1 MTVIQDFA
9 DAVTVADLE
18 RDPYPVYRRLR
29 AEAPVCYV
37 PAVDLW
43 LVTRRADVAAVG
55 NDPDTFTAALPDAPV
70 NRAFGEPNIL
80 TAAGATH
87 RELRGSLEGKYKPR
101 EVARYIDDL
110 VEPIV
115 AERLK
120 ALEGKGEVDLLAEFF
135 EPVSVRALAEVLGM
149 GEFDSETLRRWFRG
163 LAEGAINFEHDPA
176 RQEVSDATVREMLGA
191 VGPLLDRME
200 REPDDSTLAHMLWSG
215 REGDGAAGER
225 GPRERSAVLPSLLV
239 IILGGM
245 QEPGH
250 GAASTLY
257 GLLSEPEQLADVLAD
272 PEGRCGTAVEEG
284 IRWVSPIGTQARL
297 VTRAAELGGV
307 RLPAGAKVSAVLA
320 SANRDEA
327 VFEEPELFRLDR
339 RSRRSMPFGFGP
351 HFCVGHA
358 FARSQM
364 RIALTRLLGR
374 FPGLRLL
381 PERPVEFRGWE
392 FRAPT
397 SLWVNL
403 DGRG

>member
-9 DAVTVADLE
+9 NAVTVTDLE
-18 RDPYPVYRRLR
+18 TDPYPIYRRLR

-80 TAAGATH
+80 TATGDTH

-101 EVARYIDDL
+101 EVAGYIDQL

-120 ALEGKGEVDLLAEFF
+120 VLDGLTEVDLLAEYF
-135 EPVSVRALAEVLGM
+135 EPISVRSLAEVLGM
-149 GEFDSETLRRWFRG
+149 GEFDSDTLRRWFRG
-163 LAEGAINFEHDPA
+163 LAEGAINFERDPA
-176 RQEVSDATVREMLGA
+176 RQAVSDATVQEMLTA
-191 VGPLLDRME
+191 MDPLLTRME

-215 REGDGAAGER
+215 RDAETGER
-225 GPRERSAVLPSLLV
+225 GPRDRAAVLPSLRV

-257 GLLSEPEQLADVLAD
+257 GLLSEPEQLATVLAD
-272 PEGRCGTAVEEG
+272 PEGQCGTAVEEG

-297 VTRAAELGGV
+297 VTRPTELGGV
-307 RLPAGAKVSAVLA
+307 QLPMGAKVSAVLA

-327 VFEEPELFRLDR
+327 VFDEPELFRLDR
-339 RSRRSMPFGFGP
+339 RSRRSMPFGFGL

-364 RIALTRLLGR
+364 RIALARLLQR
-374 FPGLRLL
+374 FPELRLR
-381 PERPVEFRGWE
+381 PEQPVDFRGWE

-397 SLWVNL
+397 SLWVSL
-403 DGRG
+403 DGRE

>member
-1 MTVIQDFA
+1 MPVIQDYA
-9 DAVTVADLE
+9 DAITVADLE
-18 RDPYPVYRRLR
+18 RDPYPIYRRLR

-55 NDPDTFTAALPDAPV
+55 NDPDTFSAALPDAPV

-80 TAAGATH
+80 TATGEAH
-87 RELRGSLEGKYKPR
+87 RELRGSLEAKYKPR
-101 EVARYIDDL
+101 EVARYIDEL
-110 VEPIV
+110 IEPIV

-120 ALEGKGEVDLLAEFF
+120 ALDGRAEADLLAEYF
-135 EPVSVRALAEVLGM
+135 EPISVRSLAEVLGM
-149 GEFDSETLRRWFRG
+149 GEFSSDTLRRWFRG

-176 RQEVSDATVREMLGA
+176 RQAVSDATVQEMLTA
-191 VGPLLDRME
+191 MGPLLDRME
-200 REPDDSTLAHMLWSG
+200 REPDDSTIAHMLWSG
-215 REGDGAAGER
+215 RNEAADGR
-225 GPRERSAVLPSLLV
+225 GPRERAAVLPSLRV

-257 GLLSEPEQLADVLAD
+257 GLLSDSEQLATVLTD
-272 PEGRCGTAVEEG
+272 PEGCCATAVEEG

-297 VTRAAELGGV
+297 VTRPTELGGV
-307 RLPAGAKVSAVLA
+307 QLPAGAKVSAVLA

-327 VFEEPELFRLDR
+327 VFEDPDRFRLDR
-339 RSRRSMPFGFGP
+339 SSRRSMPFGFGL

-364 RIALTRLLGR
+364 RIALTRLLQR
-374 FPGLRLL
+374 FPDLRLRSG
-381 PERPVEFRGWE
+381 EPVEFRGWE
-392 FRAPT
+392 FRAPS
-397 SLWVNL
+397 SLWVSL
-403 DGRG
+403 DGRA